1 MINKGTVRTSTR
13 GAPTAPRALTTRER
27 EALRLIADSISQ
39 RGFQPSYR
47 EISAAFG
54 WKSPNATKQLVDGLK
69 HLGVVLPGQSH
80 SRAIQFK
87 WKEWVTQ

>member
-1 MINKGTVRTSTR
+1 M
-13 GAPTAPRALTTRER
+13 TTRER
-27 EALRLIADSISQ
+27 EALRLVADSINQ

-47 EISAAFG
+47 EIAAAFG
-54 WKSPNATKQLVDGLK
+54 WKSPNAVKQMIDGLK
-69 HLGVVLPGQSH
+69 QLGVVLPGYSH